1 MNRPIVGMMIKA
13 IEYASFASEI
23 FVLPAAVTKIQDML
37 TDDTATMDD
46 FASVVKFDPT
56 LATQL
61 LKIVNSPI
69 YNFRGPVDSVSRAVK
84 ILGTKAVY
92 DLAMSYG
99 VANAFSELDKN
110 TIDLER
116 FWEYSVR
123 TALFAQYWAQRLALH
138 EPERF
143 FTAGLIHNIGELVV
157 VRRHPDT
164 ALNCNRFTINEQ
176 PWEKQQAVMG
186 YTYKDITVN
195 LLQVWGVPSSLIDLI
210 KPLHESPHNI
220 GSIDTKVMQLA
231 YHQALLESHPL
242 FINDICELPEQYAI
256 SLGLN
261 QASLD
266 KSVDNIRHRLLS
278 VVSLFTTG
286 GYVSI

>member
-1 MNRPIVGMMIKA
+1 MIKA

-23 FVLPAAVTKIQDML
+23 FVLPAAVTKIQSML
-37 TDDTATMDD
+37 DDETATMDD

-56 LATQL
+56 LSTQL
-61 LKIVNSPI
+61 IKIVNSPL

-92 DLAMSYG
+92 DLAISYG
-99 VANAFSELDKN
+99 IASAFNDVDED
-110 TIDLER
+110 TVDLER

-123 TALFAQYWAQRLALH
+123 TALFAQYWAQKLSLH

-157 VRRHPDT
+157 IRREPKI
-164 ALNCNRFTINEQ
+164 AKQCNRFTINEQ
-176 PWEKQQAVMG
+176 PWEKQLDIMG
-186 YTYKDITVN
+186 YTFKDITVN
-195 LLQVWGVPSSLIDLI
+195 LLQVWGVPGSITDLI
-210 KPLHESPHNI
+210 KPLHDSPQHI
-220 GSIDTKVMQLA
+220 GSIDSKVMQLA
-231 YHQALLESHPL
+231 YHQALLESYPL
-242 FINDICELPEQYAI
+242 FINDITELPEQYAI

-261 QASLD
+261 QQSLD
-266 KSVDNIRHRLLS
+266 KSVDNIRHRLLT
-278 VVSLFTTG
+278 VVSLFTPS